1 MAAIVIFVNNPLPE
15 SPIARITM
23 QPPWQDPIVIQH
35 SQRLIAS
42 FQHWTGRSLLMTQ
55 TPAAQTPEAQAAAL
69 FQAHFV
75 VVSHGV
81 QADPIFNY
89 GNQAALNLWEFD
101 WDTFTQ
107 LPSRQSAEPVAQAER
122 DRLLATA
129 KTQGYIR
136 DYQGV
141 RISRLGR
148 RFWIEDVILWDVL
161 TATELYALT
170 ATELTVPELTVPG
183 QNYGQAA
190 MFANWRYCDSPNP
203 A

>member
-1 MAAIVIFVNNPLPE
+1 
-15 SPIARITM
+15 M
-23 QPPWQDPIVIQH
+23 QQPWEDPIVIQH

-42 FQHWTGRSLLMTQ
+42 FQHWTGRSLI
-55 TPAAQTPEAQAAAL
+55 AAQTPEAAAEAL
-69 FQAHFV
+69 FQADFV

-101 WDTFTQ
+101 WATFTQ

-122 DRLLATA
+122 NRLLATA
-129 KTQGYIR
+129 KVQGYIN
-136 DYQGV
+136 DYRGV
-141 RISRLGR
+141 RISRSGR

-161 TATELYALT
+161 TET
-170 ATELTVPELTVPG
+170 G
-183 QNYGQAA
+183 QTCGQAA
-190 MFANWRYCDSPNP
+190 MFANWRYCDSPNL